1 MFSSDTRSNMS
12 KFKENII
19 SIFIS
24 SPLILSDTTDPQ
36 DISLNRLMLT
46 IEFLLVIVATPPIL
60 VFFLFHY
67 PGIAERCIVIFQSM
81 LTAFGVHLGLNCFKK
96 GGTPQPP
103 STPMKGQ

>member
-1 MFSSDTRSNMS
+1 MEIRTARSNMS
-12 KFKENII
+12 KFKENLL

-24 SPLILSDTTDPQ
+24 SPLILSDTTAPQ

-67 PGIAERCIVIFQSM
+67 PEIAERCIVIFQSM

-96 GGTPQPP
+96 GGPPQPP